1 MRFNYLNVKEKLN
14 FIIDILINLL
24 IYILMF
30 INIKIVK
37 KIKINMI

>member
-1 MRFNYLNVKEKLN
+1 MRSNYLNVKEKLN

>member
-1 MRFNYLNVKEKLN
+1 MRSNYLNVKEKLN

-30 INIKIVK
+30 TNIKIVK

>member
-24 IYILMF
+24 MYILMF